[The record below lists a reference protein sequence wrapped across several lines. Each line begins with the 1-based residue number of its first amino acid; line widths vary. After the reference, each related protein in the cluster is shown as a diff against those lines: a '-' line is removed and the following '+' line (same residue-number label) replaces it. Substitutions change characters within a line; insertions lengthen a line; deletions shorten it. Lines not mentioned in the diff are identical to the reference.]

1 MTKAN
6 LFLVLLFGF
15 SWAQLEFACGVEA
28 YHPFNSQAKGQVPP
42 SPRESL
48 SRITVPDGFHI
59 ELFAAEPSVRQPIS
73 MTFDTRGRLWVAE
86 SYTYDGSHW
95 TDGHDDRILIFEDA
109 DNDGRFDGRKVFKGG
124 FNRLTSVE
132 IGFGGVWV
140 LADTQ
145 LQFIA
150 DANADDIPDGNAM
163 ALLDGWSTKA
173 HHNTVNGLMWGPDGW
188 LYGRH
193 GMKAPSR
200 VGKPGAPNEDRIDL
214 DCSIWRFHPIDRR
227 FQVVARGMVNPW
239 GLDYDE
245 YGQMFI
251 TNNVNGHLW
260 HLMHGALYER
270 TAGKGYAPHAYER
283 ITPCSDHLHFA
294 GKNWQEGWG
303 KSRGGKGEA
312 GRLGGGHSHCGG
324 MIYLGD
330 NWPKRYRNTIFM
342 CNTHGNRVNN
352 DRIEW
357 MDTPKAAG
365 YVGRHGPDFLMGND
379 SWFRGVTINYGPDGA
394 VFLSDWSDLGECHD
408 REGVHRSS
416 GRIYKISHGEPRDLP
431 AFDLANH
438 TNEKLVQLQLHR
450 NDWYVRQARKLL
462 QARAA
467 EGRDMSPAAQSLR
480 KMFGRETEVAQ
491 NLRILWALHA
501 IGATPAKWLADLVN
515 SEEPHLRV
523 WAIRLLVEIEAD
535 AEETSQVLARR
546 ADEDQ
551 SQLVLLQIASSLQSM
566 PLERRLPVARSL
578 VDRLDDARHR
588 TLSLLTWY
596 ALEPLVAARPKVAT
610 ELITKTTS
618 PLLRRSI
625 VRRLSEGN

>member
-1 MTKAN
+1 MIDLETVPGGGSAHVGRTEV
-6 LFLVLLFGF
+6 LQDRQPDAVGRLGSAFLGI
-15 SWAQLEFACGVEA
+15 
-28 YHPFNSQAKGQVPP
+28 
-42 SPRESL
+42 SPESL
-48 SRITVPDGFHI
+48 GDRCHRRARDPVDGPGPVHGRNPGHPPGIAGHRSRQ
-59 ELFAAEPSVRQPIS
+59 L
-73 MTFDTRGRLWVAE
+73 
-86 SYTYDGSHW
+86 
-95 TDGHDDRILIFEDA
+95 DRC
-109 DNDGRFDGRKVFKGG
+109 R
-124 FNRLTSVE
+124 
-132 IGFGGVWV
+132 
-140 LADTQ
+140 
-145 LQFIA
+145 
-150 DANADDIPDGNAM
+150 
-163 ALLDGWSTKA
+163 
-173 HHNTVNGLMWGPDGW
+173 
-188 LYGRH
+188 
-193 GMKAPSR
+193 
-200 VGKPGAPNEDRIDL
+200 
-214 DCSIWRFHPIDRR
+214 
-227 FQVVARGMVNPW
+227 
-239 GLDYDE
+239 
-245 YGQMFI
+245 
-251 TNNVNGHLW
+251 
-260 HLMHGALYER
+260 
-270 TAGKGYAPHAYER
+270 
-283 ITPCSDHLHFA
+283 FA
-294 GKNWQEGWG
+294 GD
-303 KSRGGKGEA
+303 
-312 GRLGGGHSHCGG
+312 RLGGGHSHCGG

-501 IGATPAKWLADLVN
+501 IGATPAKWLANLVN

-535 AEETSQVLARR
+535 AEETSQVLAGR